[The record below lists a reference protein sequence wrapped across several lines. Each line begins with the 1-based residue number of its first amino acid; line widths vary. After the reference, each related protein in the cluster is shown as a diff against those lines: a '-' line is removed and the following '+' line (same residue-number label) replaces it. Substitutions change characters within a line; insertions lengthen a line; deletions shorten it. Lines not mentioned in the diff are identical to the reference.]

1 MVGVRDGLEKPG
13 RKLNDGWRLL
23 WADLRLKSSRDTQS
37 QGGGP
42 HLVRFP
48 DQVLTVSI
56 REKSPR
62 APSRGGEEEAVCNRL
77 QRPSLRACSALRRD
91 CSTRT
96 SSLRFYENCTDLGE
110 GEYLTPGPC
119 GSPRGG
125 REIPSS
131 CPLKP
136 PAAAKDDEVRST
148 VGFTAQGHQRLGAE
162 YSAPLPSPHTAKPA
176 AVPSPAYIMSGHQKK
191 ITRHTKLKKKTT
203 HSLERESKHEN

>member
-1 MVGVRDGLEKPG
+1 M
-13 RKLNDGWRLL
+13 
-23 WADLRLKSSRDTQS
+23 
-37 QGGGP
+37 
-42 HLVRFP
+42 RFP

-191 ITRHTKLKKKTT
+191 ITRHTKLKKKQPTVWR
-203 HSLERESKHEN
+203 ERASMRTRLRCGRDVGILRLGI